1 MQAPANSNLRIH
13 FSLQVNFAG
22 GKDVGKYSSN
32 LAAAPDAYII
42 LKLAVSVELENE
54 MRARI
59 RSELRRSL
67 GGADG
72 THITPEAAA
81 AAGAAA
87 PAFHCE
93 YSCRPVSSDHC

>member
-1 MQAPANSNLRIH
+1 
-13 FSLQVNFAG
+13 
-22 GKDVGKYSSN
+22 
-32 LAAAPDAYII
+32 
-42 LKLAVSVELENE
+42 VSVELENE

-93 YSCRPVSSDHC
+93 RTCKQVLSVHCLATNYKTALPADRANGVARESGYPFLPTLTHIFSVVLT